1 MELKYEKRSS
11 YGRRTKKIAYLKD
24 MNLPLYEIF
33 FTQQVGGYS
42 EIGSKYERFTI
53 DRMTGIA
60 NMDGTKLECI
70 PR

>member
-1 MELKYEKRSS
+1 
-11 YGRRTKKIAYLKD
+11 